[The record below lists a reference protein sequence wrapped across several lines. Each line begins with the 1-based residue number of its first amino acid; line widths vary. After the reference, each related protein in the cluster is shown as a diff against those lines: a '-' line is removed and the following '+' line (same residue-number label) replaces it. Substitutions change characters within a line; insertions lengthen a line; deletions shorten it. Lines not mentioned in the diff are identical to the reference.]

1 MPTSHASFPEST
13 LRIAVNTRWLVA
25 GKLEGTGWYTFRFL
39 EELIARHPNVE
50 WHLIFDRSP
59 GEEFTFS
66 TSGAQVYRHVLG
78 PPARHPWLWEY
89 WNNILIPRALKQH
102 RIAVY
107 WSPDGLLPKRIR
119 GWNGRLVTTI
129 HDLNFVHQP
138 EGIPARVG
146 AYYRRVVAHSA
157 RRADAILTVS
167 RKTKEDVLH
176 TFHLTDA
183 QVEVSYN
190 APAHAYQPLTE
201 VQKQEA
207 RERFAQG
214 QPYFCFVGAFTPRK
228 NVRTLVEAFLAFRQ
242 LHPDTPHRLV
252 LAGSSLHRDPA
263 LTQALAQAGDRVRT
277 LGHIPGDALAA
288 LYGGAEAFCF
298 PSRFEGFGIPLVE
311 AMASGCP
318 VISSSASCMPE
329 IVGTAG
335 LLVDPDDVPAWTDA
349 LGRLA
354 QDPDALASYRQR
366 GLIRAKD
373 FSWTQ
378 SAAVVWKALQPC

>member
-1 MPTSHASFPEST
+1 MPTHRTSSPAIP
-13 LRIAVNTRWLVA
+13 LRIGVNVRWLIS
-25 GKLEGTGWYTFRFL
+25 GRLEGTGWYTFRIL
-39 EELIARHPNVE
+39 EQLLQAHPEVE
-50 WHLIFDRSP
+50 WHLFFDRTP
-59 GEEFTFS
+59 GEDFRFS
-66 TSGAQVYRHVLG
+66 DSGAQVQRHVLG
-78 PPARHPWLWEY
+78 PAARHPWLWEY
-89 WNNILIPRALKQH
+89 WNEVQIPRALKKH
-102 RIAVY
+102 RIDVY
-107 WSPDGLLPKRIR
+107 WSPDGLLPKRVR
-119 GWNGRLVTTI
+119 GWHGRLVTTI

-167 RKTKEDVLH
+167 EKTKEDVAK
-176 TFHLTDA
+176 TFRLSDA
-183 QVEVSYN
+183 HIAVSYN
-190 APAHAYQPLTE
+190 APAHVYQPSSE

-228 NVRTLVEAFLAFRQ
+228 NVRTLVEAFFAFRLQ
-242 LHPDTPHRLV
+242 HPNAPHRLV
-252 LAGSSLHRDPA
+252 LAGSNLHRDNA
-263 LTQALAQAGDRVRT
+263 LTQALSQAGDRVLT
-277 LGHIPGDALAA
+277 LGHIPGDALSA

-311 AMASGCP
+311 AMSAGCP

-329 IVGTAG
+329 IVGSAG
-335 LLVDPDDVPAWTDA
+335 LLVDPEDVPAWTEA

-354 QDPDALASYRQR
+354 QDPEALEVYRQR
-366 GLIRAKD
+366 GLLRAQD

-378 SAAVVWKALQPC
+378 SAAIVWNALQPC

>member
-1 MPTSHASFPEST
+1 MPTKSST
-13 LRIAVNTRWLVA
+13 SPTSALRIGVNVRWLIS
-25 GKLEGTGWYTFRFL
+25 GKLEGTGWYTFRIL
-39 EELIARHPNVE
+39 EQLLHAHPEVE
-50 WHLIFDRSP
+50 WHLFFDRSP
-59 GEEFTFS
+59 GEDFS
-66 TSGAQVYRHVLG
+66 FSASGAQVQRHVLG
-78 PPARHPWLWEY
+78 PAARHPWLWEY
-89 WNNILIPRALKQH
+89 WNEVRIPSALKKH
-102 RIAVY
+102 RIDVY
-107 WSPDGLLPKRIR
+107 WSPDGLLPKRVR
-119 GWNGRLVTTI
+119 GWHGRLVTTI

-167 RKTKEDVLH
+167 QKTKEDVAQ
-176 TFHLTDA
+176 TFRLSDA
-183 QVEVSYN
+183 HIAVSYN
-190 APAHAYQPLTE
+190 APAHAYHPLSE
-201 VQKQEA
+201 GQKQEA

-242 LHPDTPHRLV
+242 RHPEAPHRLV

-263 LTQALAQAGDRVRT
+263 LTQALALAGERVLT
-277 LGHIPGDALAA
+277 LGHIPGDALSA

-329 IVGTAG
+329 IVGSAG
-335 LLVDPDDVPAWTDA
+335 LLVDPEDVPAWAEA

-354 QDPDALASYRQR
+354 QDPEALQAYRER
-366 GLIRAKD
+366 GLQRAQD
-373 FSWTQ
+373 FSWTH
-378 SAAVVWKALQPC
+378 SASVVWKALQPC

>member
-1 MPTSHASFPEST
+1 MPTKSST
-13 LRIAVNTRWLVA
+13 SPTSALRIGVNVRWLIS
-25 GKLEGTGWYTFRFL
+25 GKLEGTGWYTFRIL
-39 EELIARHPNVE
+39 EQLLHAHPEVE
-50 WHLIFDRSP
+50 WHLFFDRSP
-59 GEEFTFS
+59 GEDFS
-66 TSGAQVYRHVLG
+66 FSASGAQVQRHVLG
-78 PPARHPWLWEY
+78 PAARHPWLWEY
-89 WNNILIPRALKQH
+89 WNEVRIPSALKKH
-102 RIAVY
+102 RIDVY
-107 WSPDGLLPKRIR
+107 WSPDGLLPKRVR
-119 GWNGRLVTTI
+119 GWHGRLVTTI

-167 RKTKEDVLH
+167 QKTKEDVAQ
-176 TFHLTDA
+176 TFRLSDA
-183 QVEVSYN
+183 HIAVSYN
-190 APAHAYQPLTE
+190 APAHAYHPLSE
-201 VQKQEA
+201 GQKQEA

-242 LHPDTPHRLV
+242 QHPDAPHRLV

-263 LTQALAQAGDRVRT
+263 LTQALALAGERVLT
-277 LGHIPGDALAA
+277 LGHIPGDALSA

-329 IVGTAG
+329 IVGSAG
-335 LLVDPDDVPAWTDA
+335 LLVDPEDVPAWAEA

-354 QDPDALASYRQR
+354 QDPEALQAYRER
-366 GLIRAKD
+366 GLQRAQD

-378 SAAVVWKALQPC
+378 SASVVWKALQPC